1 LAIALE
7 TTTIPGIIYLT
18 PPADAVLSGLDGKVT
33 LHYGGCPVPLLEAD
47 FQALEGELPGYD
59 ALGRGIY
66 QALRSDPG
74 CFNCATYAAL
84 LKEGYP
90 HYVSELASHIIMLGE
105 KDVEVPYLDRRVNLL
120 RIFALMEPEDAHF
133 PLEIGATLLE
143 KGCRF
148 SALQLSTLTLF
159 KAETYLA
166 RALELAPGDPKVVST
181 LAEVRYL
188 LGKYDSADSLW
199 RGLLP
204 GLSAVAAAQLTAR
217 LERIERGDLPKVPA
231 VDYLEAV
238 AVALSLQQDGE
249 SDEAIAIFTDI
260 MADQHFASEFP
271 MPEIPYLCALCCV
284 DLGRGR
290 DARTLLRQAL
300 AMNPDYAEARA
311 ALDKLEA

>member
-1 LAIALE
+1 VSLC
-7 TTTIPGIIYLT
+7 
-18 PPADAVLSGLDGKVT
+18 
-33 LHYGGCPVPLLEAD
+33 YGSYPVPLLEED
-47 FQALEGELPGYD
+47 YRALQGELPGYD

-74 CFNCATYAAL
+74 CRNCAKYAEL

-120 RIFALMEPEDAHF
+120 RIFALMEPENPHF

-148 SALQLSTLTLF
+148 SALQLSTVTLF
-159 KAETYLA
+159 KAEGYLA
-166 RALELAPGDPKVVST
+166 RALELAPGDTKACAT
-181 LAEVRYL
+181 LAEVCYL
-188 LGKYDSADSLW
+188 LGKYEAAASLW

-204 GLSAVAAAQLTAR
+204 GLSAEAAVQARAR
-217 LERIERGDLPKVPA
+217 LERIERGELPKVPA

-238 AVALSLQQDGE
+238 AGALSLQQEGA
-249 SDEAIAIFTDI
+249 SDEAIAIFSDI
-260 MADQHFASEFP
+260 MADEHFAREFP
-271 MPEIPYLCALCCV
+271 MPEIPYLCALCCI

-290 DARTLLRQAL
+290 DARVLLRQAL
-300 AMNPDYAEARA
+300 GMNPDFAEARS
-311 ALDKLEA
+311 ALEKLEH

>member
-1 LAIALE
+1 MAITLE
-7 TTTIPGIIYLT
+7 TTPIPGIVYLT

-33 LHYGGCPVPLLEAD
+33 LGYGGAPVPLLELD
-47 FQALEGELPGYD
+47 YRELEGELPDYD

-74 CFNCATYAAL
+74 CLHSAFYAAL

-120 RIFALMEPEDAHF
+120 RIFALMEPDNPHF

-143 KGCRF
+143 KGSRF
-148 SALQLSTLTLF
+148 SALHLATVTLF
-159 KAETYLA
+159 KAEAYLV
-166 RALELAPGDPKVVST
+166 RALELSPGNPRASSS
-181 LAEVRYL
+181 LAEVSYL
-188 LGKYDSADSLW
+188 LGKYQTAASLW

-204 GLSAVAAAQLTAR
+204 GLSAEAAGEIEAR
-217 LERIERGDLPKVPA
+217 LGRIERGELPKVPA

-238 AVALSLQQDGE
+238 AGALALQQEGE
-249 SDEAIAIFTDI
+249 ADEAVAIFMDI
-260 MADQHFASEFP
+260 MGDLHFVSEFP
-271 MPEIPYLCALCCV
+271 MPEIPYLCALCCI

-290 DARTLLRQAL
+290 DARTLLRRAL
-300 AMNPDYAEARA
+300 VLNPDYVEARD
-311 ALDKLEA
+311 ALEKLEA

>member
-1 LAIALE
+1 
-7 TTTIPGIIYLT
+7 
-18 PPADAVLSGLDGKVT
+18 VT
-33 LHYGGCPVPLLEAD
+33 LNYGSCPVPLLEAD
-47 FQALEGELPGYD
+47 YQALEGELPGYD

-74 CFNCATYAAL
+74 CHNCAQYAAL

-120 RIFALMEPEDAHF
+120 RIFALMEPDNAHF

-148 SALQLSTLTLF
+148 SALHLSTTTLF
-159 KAETYLA
+159 KAETYLTC
-166 RALELAPGDPKVVST
+166 ALELAPDNPKAVST
-181 LAEVRYL
+181 LAEVSFL
-188 LGKYDSADSLW
+188 LGKYETAASLW
-199 RGLLP
+199 RRILP
-204 GLSAVAAAQLTAR
+204 ELSVEAAVEMNQR
-217 LERIERGDLPKVPA
+217 LERIESGETPKVPA

-238 AVALSLQQDGE
+238 AGALALQQDGE
-249 SDEAIAIFTDI
+249 CDEAIAIFTDI
-260 MADQHFASEFP
+260 MADLHFAIEFP
-271 MPEIPYLCALCCV
+271 MPEIPYLCALCCI

-300 AMNPDYAEARA
+300 RMNPDYAEARA
-311 ALDKLEA
+311 ALEKLEA

>member
-1 LAIALE
+1 
-7 TTTIPGIIYLT
+7 
-18 PPADAVLSGLDGKVT
+18 VT
-33 LHYGGCPVPLLEAD
+33 LYYGSCPVPLLEQD
-47 FQALEGELPGYD
+47 FQALDGEEPGYD

-74 CFNCATYAAL
+74 CHNCQKYAEL

-120 RIFALMEPEDAHF
+120 RIFALMEPGNSHF

-159 KAETYLA
+159 KAEGYL
-166 RALELAPGDPKVVST
+166 RQALKLSPDNPKALST
-181 LAEVRYL
+181 LAEVCYL
-188 LGKYDSADSLW
+188 LGKYDVALSLW
-199 RGLLP
+199 RQLLP
-204 GLSAVAAAQLTAR
+204 GLAAEAAQQLEER
-217 LERIERGDLPKVPA
+217 LGRIERGELPKVPA

-238 AVALSLQQDGE
+238 AGALLLQEEGA
-249 SDEAIAIFTDI
+249 SDEAAAIFADI
-260 MADQHFASEFP
+260 MADEHFASEFP
-271 MPEIPYLCALCCV
+271 MPEIPYLCALCCI

-290 DARTLLRQAL
+290 DARTLLRRAL
-300 AMNPDYAEARA
+300 VMNPDYAEARS